1 MIPCPSCGRE
11 LKTVITT
18 YDVPF
23 FGKVLLTSIS
33 CECGFK
39 HADSV
44 VVDTKEPTRY
54 KIKINRHN
62 LYTKVIRSTSGTIR
76 IPEIGMSVE
85 PGPASQAF
93 VTNLEGVLDRIEGIV
108 RMAMRWNAEDEKKV
122 KRCEWILERIRN
134 TIEGDEELTLILE
147 DPFGNSMI
155 VSDDAFREIMSKEEA
170 EGLKKGLTVF
180 DITGLSEEE
189 LLERGL

>member
-11 LKTVITT
+11 LKAVVTT

-76 IPEIGMSVE
+76 IPEVGVSVE

-93 VTNLEGVLDRIEGIV
+93 ITNLEGVLDRVEKVV
-108 RMAMRWNAEDEKKV
+108 RTAMRWNAEDEEKV

-155 VSDDAFREIMSKEEA
+155 ISDEAFREIMSKEEA
-170 EGLKKGLTVF
+170 EGLKKGLTVLE
-180 DITGLSEEE
+180 ITGLSEEE